1 MGVDCCYD
9 DDDAAAADVV
19 EPFGNTDW
27 AGRRYYANLIRGFR
41 LAFNYIRTVLDMWII
56 ARPLNNA

>member
-9 DDDAAAADVV
+9 DDDAAADVV
-19 EPFGNTDW
+19 EPLGNADW
-27 AGRRYYANLIRGFR
+27 AGRRYANLIRGFR